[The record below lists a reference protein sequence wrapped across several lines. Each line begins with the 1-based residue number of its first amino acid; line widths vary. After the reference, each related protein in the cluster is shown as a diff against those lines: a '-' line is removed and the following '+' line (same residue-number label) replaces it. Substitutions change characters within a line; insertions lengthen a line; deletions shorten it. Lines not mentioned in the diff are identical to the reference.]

1 MEALFS
7 SLVGGNA
14 LRRRV
19 LRVLEETV
27 AAGDS
32 RRVDIHVMTFSF
44 TDARIASA
52 LLDIAVGR
60 PNVTIRIIA
69 DWRQGA
75 PAAEHQVR
83 RLEQA
88 GLQNLVVRY
97 TYDQPYRWDA
107 DRGHLRWS
115 YSSSR
120 GLLHHKTL
128 GILLDGE
135 PWQLVGGSFNWTMK
149 ARDSYE
155 NVLVLSAN
163 TDDERELML
172 AVEYEFEAMWCD
184 GRITLSGAEA
194 RAHYLKILEE
204 YRNDPTK
211 GASTITGI
219 GTGSDIALDV
229 LTGRADRSHT
239 SSTPPATGRQVH
251 IAFSSR
257 PVSAASGTRG
267 YSPRNASRR
276 FLLQKPS
283 GRFKD
288 VPLMLSVLAL
298 DLIGRAAGGDTLAVA
313 LYALSARVPEYGAL
327 LDAARRGVQIRV
339 LLDPVVGRAIHRQ
352 LVAVTSREPLPMVA
366 RFANRTMH
374 QKYVVHPES
383 QSVLTGT
390 ANFSTDSSLR
400 HSEQRLLIRGDAA
413 LVEAFVTDFNAMWA
427 RALPVA
433 GGHSS
438 STELERQDPG

>member
-19 LRVLEETV
+19 LRVLEEALVT
-27 AAGDS
+27 GDS
-32 RRVDIHVMTFSF
+32 HRLDIHIMTFSF
-44 TDARIASA
+44 TDACIAAA
-52 LLDIAVGR
+52 LLDIAR
-60 PNVTIRIIA
+60 SRRNVSIRIIA

-75 PAAEHQVR
+75 PAPGHQAR
-83 RLEQA
+83 RLEDA
-88 GLQNLVVRY
+88 GLPNLVVRY
-97 TYDQPYRWDA
+97 TYDQPYRWDSR
-107 DRGHLRWS
+107 RGQLRWS

-135 PWQLVGGSFNWTMK
+135 PWQLVCGSFNWTTK
-149 ARDSYE
+149 AREGYE
-155 NVLVLSAN
+155 NVLAVRASS
-163 TDDERELML
+163 DEERELMF

-184 GRITLSGAEA
+184 GRVTLSPEEA
-194 RAHYLKILEE
+194 RAHYARIMEE
-204 YRNDPTK
+204 YRKDPAK
-211 GASTITGI
+211 PAATITGI
-219 GTGSDIALDV
+219 GRGADVPLRV
-229 LTGRADRSHT
+229 LTGSGDGNHASSRA
-239 SSTPPATGRQVH
+239 PPPGSRLN

-257 PVSAASGTRG
+257 AVFPDSGTRG
-267 YSPRNASRR
+267 YSPRNANRR

-283 GRFKD
+283 GRFKS

-298 DLIGRAAGGDTLAVA
+298 DVIGRAAAGDTLKVA

-339 LLDPVVGRAIHRQ
+339 LLDAVVGRSIQRQ
-352 LVAVTSREPLPMVA
+352 LVAVTCRENLPIEV

-374 QKYVVHPES
+374 QKYVVHPEAR
-383 QSVLTGT
+383 SVVTGT

-400 HSEQRLLIRGDAA
+400 HSEQRLLIRDDEA
-413 LVEAFVTDFNAMWA
+413 LVHAFVTDFDTMWA
-427 RALPVA
+427 RSLPAA
-433 GGHSS
+433 GSQSS
-438 STELERQDPG
+438 PDELAPPGYC